1 MDPDRLFPADP
12 PTRAIAR
19 ELYAEVRDLP
29 LISPHGHVD
38 PALLA
43 GDEQLPDPAAL
54 FVAPDHYLTRMLY
67 SQGVSPLRLGVPDR
81 DGRVHAGPREAW
93 RTFCEH
99 WYLFRGTPSRL
110 WLEQSLADVFGVTRP
125 LGPATADDVY
135 DELAERIADP
145 AFRPRAL
152 LQRFG
157 IEVLATTDS
166 PLDSL
171 EHHAKLAAEDSASP
185 GGRPPGPPGRGPAED
200 ISGQHGSR
208 PEPRV
213 IPTFRPDAVTDPER
227 PGWLAAVTRLGEIA
241 GTDTGGYAGYLDALA
256 RRRED
261 FRRAGATATDHGTPS
276 AQTADLDP
284 AEAARLYD
292 RLLRDAGKDRPD
304 PGDAELFRA
313 QLLTES
319 ARMSVDD
326 GLVMQLHPGALRN
339 HDRYLYKEF
348 GPDSGGDIPVA
359 TDYVHAL
366 RPLLDRFGDDP
377 RLRLVL
383 FTLDESAYSRELAP
397 LAGVYPAVYL
407 GPAWWFYDSPEGMRR
422 YRELTTETAGFYNT
436 VGFTDD
442 TRAFPSIPVR
452 HDVARRV
459 DCGFLARLVAEQR
472 LPAGEAAEVARDL
485 AYRLPKR
492 AYRLSSGGVWGAGG
506 YGGRESPVREVSP
519 PGGRPD
525 GGSGP

>member
-1 MDPDRLFPADP
+1 MMDPDRLFPADP
-12 PTRAIAR
+12 ATRAVAR
-19 ELYAEVRDLP
+19 DLYAEVRGLP
-29 LISPHGHVD
+29 LICPHGHVD

-43 GDEQLPDPAAL
+43 EDAPLPDPAAL

-67 SQGVSPLRLGVPDR
+67 SQGVPPEQLGVPDR
-81 DGRVHAGPREAW
+81 HGQVQVSPRAAW
-93 RTFCEH
+93 RTFCEY

-110 WLEQSLADVFGVTRP
+110 WLEQSLADIFGVTER
-125 LGPATADDVY
+125 LGPKTADAVY
-135 DELAERIADP
+135 DQLTARIAEP
-145 AFRPRAL
+145 GYRPRAL
-152 LQRFG
+152 LRRFG

-171 EHHAKLAAEDSASP
+171 AHHARLADSADP
-185 GGRPPGPPGRGPAED
+185 GGRPPATPRDHRLGGTPSGGPA
-200 ISGQHGSR
+200 SPVNGPGGA
-208 PEPRV
+208 RV
-213 IPTFRPDAVTDPER
+213 IPTFRPDPVTDPER
-227 PGWLAAVTRLGEIA
+227 PGWAAAVARLGELTGA
-241 GTDTGGYAGYLDALA
+241 DTGSYAGYLDALA
-256 RRRED
+256 QRRAD
-261 FRRAGATATDHGTPS
+261 FKRAGATATDHGHPT
-276 AQTADLDP
+276 ARTADLDP
-284 AEAARLYD
+284 PDAARLYE
-292 RLLRDAGKDRPD
+292 RLLRAAGQGATD

-319 ARMSVDD
+319 ARMSIDD
-326 GLVMQLHPGALRN
+326 GLVMQLHPGAVRN
-339 HDRYLYKEF
+339 HDRHLYAEF
-348 GPDSGGDIPVA
+348 GPDSGGDIPAA

-452 HDVARRV
+452 HDVARRI
-459 DCGFLARLVAEQR
+459 DCGFLARLVAEHR
-472 LPAGEAAEVARDL
+472 LPADEAAEVARDL

-492 AYRLSSGGVWGAGG
+492 AYRLDEGEAS
-506 YGGRESPVREVSP
+506 
-519 PGGRPD
+519 
-525 GGSGP
+525 